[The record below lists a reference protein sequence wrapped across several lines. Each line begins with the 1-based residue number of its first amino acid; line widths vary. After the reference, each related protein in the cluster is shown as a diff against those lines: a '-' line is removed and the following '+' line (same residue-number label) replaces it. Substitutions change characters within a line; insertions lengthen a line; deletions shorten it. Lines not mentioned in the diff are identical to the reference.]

1 MSQMQQDEEG
11 NPSLVGTF
19 MRELSSMREKFKD
32 EDAEYEAAFQHLE
45 KASVLQECRKFN
57 DANFVSKRPGECC
70 ELLTKLLYLLVQGDT
85 LTSPE
90 ATEVFFGVT
99 RLFQSQAPM
108 LRRMMYL
115 FIKEV
120 VEATAAE
127 EVIIV
132 TSSLTKDVNS
142 KTDLFRAN
150 ALRVLCKII
159 DGNMLGQIDRY
170 IRQAIVDK
178 DNMVS
183 SSAIVSGHHLLV
195 DNSDIVRR
203 WANEVQEAINSS
215 SAMVQYHALTLL
227 YRIRQHDRL
236 AISKLVSRLTRGNTL
251 HSSLATCMLIRYT
264 VRMLNAN
271 PDLPAKEARAAYSFL
286 EMCLR
291 DKDEMVLFEAARAM
305 CNLPDASPQDIS
317 PAVTALQL
325 FLGSGKPVYRFAA
338 VRTLSQVAMTHPMS
352 VTKCNEDME
361 TMIQDSNRSIATL
374 AITTLLKTGGESS
387 VDRLMKQIS
396 SFMSEIGDEF
406 KVVIVKAIKVLCLKY
421 PSKHRSM
428 LAFLHNA
435 LREEGG
441 FQFKKAI
448 VDAILDLLEQVPEMK
463 VEGLNA
469 LGEFIEDCEFSQL
482 SVKILRLLGTLA
494 PTTPHPGRYI
504 RFIYNRVILEEPA
517 VRAAAVSALAKLAA
531 CVDSLRDEVL
541 VLLRRAQTDDDDE
554 VRDRATSYVTMLM
567 AKDARDADGSLGMI
581 KDGLPAGMSVR
592 ALENALVAYQARPS
606 PGPLSMETLNIQY
619 GSTAEKGYEDERVER
634 QTSLQED
641 AGIIEVDN
649 SAGADEST
657 AEVVDENY
665 AAELYNIPEFAGLGT
680 ILKSSMPVKLTEDE
694 VEYTVQC
701 IKHTFAEHVVLQF
714 NVNNTI
720 EDQLLKNVTV
730 SVDVE
735 EEEVWSIH
743 ASVACEKVPFG
754 KPGKCYVCLLR
765 NEEYGADSFDAV
777 SFPCE
782 LQFTTHD
789 VDKSTGEMIDE
800 DDEGYPEEFPF
811 EDVELGPADFM
822 AKVNVGNF
830 RSAWDEVGNG
840 AEKMDKLALRQFK
853 TIGDAVAAIID
864 ALGMQPAEGT
874 ASIPSESMKH
884 MLLLGGSFCG
894 NIKVLARIQ
903 LVVDS
908 KNGGVLIKMG
918 VRSEDEEVT
927 NIVFGC
933 L

>member
-1 MSQMQQDEEG
+1 MSQQQLDEEG

-19 MRELSSMREKFKD
+19 MKELSSMREKFKD
-32 EDAEYEAAFQHLE
+32 EDSEYETSFQHLE
-45 KASVLQECRKFN
+45 KAAVLQECRKFN

-85 LTSPE
+85 FTPAE

-183 SSAIVSGHHLLV
+183 SSAIVSGHHLLN
-195 DNSDIVRR
+195 DNADIVRR
-203 WANEVQEAINSS
+203 WANEVQEAINSN

-236 AISKLVSRLTRGNTL
+236 AVSKLVSRLSRGNTL

-264 VRMLNAN
+264 IRMMNAN
-271 PDLPAKEARAAYSFL
+271 KDLPAKEARASYSFL

-291 DKDEMVLFEAARAM
+291 DKDEMVLFEAARAI
-305 CNLPDASPQDIS
+305 CNLPDATPQDIS

-338 VRTLSQVAMTHPMS
+338 VRTLSQVAMKHPMS

-406 KVVIVKAIKVLCLKY
+406 KVVIVKAIKALCLKY

-448 VDAILDLLEQVPEMK
+448 VDAILDLLRQVPEMK
-463 VEGLNA
+463 IEGLNA

-482 SVKILRLLGTLA
+482 SVKILQLLGELA

-504 RFIYNRVILEEPA
+504 RFIYNRVILEIPP

-531 CVDSLRDEVL
+531 CVESLRAEVL
-541 VLLRRAQTDDDDE
+541 ILLRRAQTDDDDE
-554 VRDRATSYVTMLM
+554 VRDRATSYVTMLS
-567 AKDARDADGSLGMI
+567 AKENIESSVDVI
-581 KDGLPAGMSVR
+581 KNGLPSGMSVR
-592 ALENALVAYQARPS
+592 ALEKALIAYQARPS
-606 PGPLSMETLNIQY
+606 PGPLSIESLNVQL
-619 GSTAEKGYEDERVER
+619 GSTSEKGYEDERIER
-634 QTSLQED
+634 TTSLQED
-641 AGIIEVDN
+641 AGIIDVDDGG
-649 SAGADEST
+649 AGGDDGGAD
-657 AEVVDENY
+657 VVDDNY

-680 ILKSSMPVKLTEDE
+680 LLKSSRPVKLTEDE

-701 IKHTFAEHVVLQF
+701 VKHTFNEHIVLQF

-720 EDQLLKNVTV
+720 EEQLLKNV
-730 SVDVE
+730 SVALELE

-743 ASVACEKVPFG
+743 ASVKCENIAFG
-754 KPGKCYVCLLR
+754 QPGKCYVCLLR
-765 NEEYGADSFDAV
+765 NEEYGSDSFDAV

-789 VDKSTGEMIDE
+789 VDTSTGEMIDE
-800 DDEGYPEEFPF
+800 DDEGYAEEFPF
-811 EDVELGPADFM
+811 EDVEIGPADFM

-830 RSAWDEVGNG
+830 RSAWEEIGNA
-840 AEKMDKLALRQFK
+840 AEKTDKLALRQFK

-864 ALGMQPAEGT
+864 ALGMQPCEGT
-874 ASIPSESMKH
+874 ASVPSEAMKH
-884 MLLLGGSFCG
+884 MLMLGGSFCG
-894 NIKVLARIQ
+894 NIKVLARVQ
-903 LVVDS
+903 LVVDA

-918 VRSEDEEVT
+918 VRSEDEDVT
-927 NIVFGC
+927 DIVFGC

>member
-32 EDAEYEAAFQHLE
+32 EDAEYEASFQHLE
-45 KASVLQECRKFN
+45 KAAVLQECRNFN

-85 LTSPE
+85 FTPTE

-142 KTDLFRAN
+142 KKPLFKAN

-159 DGNMLGQIDRY
+159 DGNMLSQIDRY
-170 IRQAIVDK
+170 IKQAIVDPTS
-178 DNMVS
+178 MVS
-183 SSAIVSGHHLLV
+183 SSAIVSGHHLLN
-195 DNSDIVRR
+195 DNADIVRR
-203 WANEVQEAINSS
+203 WTNEVQEAMNSN

-227 YRIRQHDRL
+227 YRIKQHDRL
-236 AISKLVSRLTRGNTL
+236 AVSKLVSGLSRGNTL

-264 VRMLNAN
+264 IRMMNAN
-271 PDLPAKEARAAYSFL
+271 KDLPAKEARAAYSFL

-291 DKDEMVLFEAARAM
+291 DKDEMVLFEAARAI
-305 CNLPDASPQDIS
+305 CNLPDATPQDIS

-338 VRTLSQVAMTHPMS
+338 VRTLSQVALKHPMS

-448 VDAILDLLEQVPEMK
+448 VDAILDLLNQVPEMK
-463 VEGLNA
+463 IEGLNA
-469 LGEFIEDCEFSQL
+469 LGEFIEDCEFPQL
-482 SVKILRLLGTLA
+482 SVKILQLLGELA

-504 RFIYNRVILEEPA
+504 RFIYNRVILEIPP

-531 CVDSLRDEVL
+531 SVDELRDEVL
-541 VLLRRAQTDDDDE
+541 ILLRRAQTDDDDE
-554 VRDRATSYVTMLM
+554 VRDRATSYVTMLS
-567 AKDARDADGSLGMI
+567 AKDNVEASLNII
-581 KDGLPAGMSVR
+581 KDGLPSGMSVR
-592 ALENALVAYQARPS
+592 ALEKALIAYKARPA
-606 PGPLSMETLNIQY
+606 PGPLSIESLNVQL
-619 GSTAEKGYEDERVER
+619 GSTSERGYEDERVER
-634 QTSLQED
+634 TTSLQED
-641 AGIIEVDN
+641 AGIIEVDDN
-649 SAGADEST
+649 AGADN
-657 AEVVDENY
+657 AAADVVDDNY

-680 ILKSSMPVKLTEDE
+680 LLKSSMPVKLTEDE

-701 IKHTFAEHVVLQF
+701 IKHTFGEHMVLQF

-720 EDQLLKNVTV
+720 DDQLLKNVQV
-730 SVDVE
+730 ALELE

-743 ASVACEKVPFG
+743 ATVACEKIPFG
-754 KPGKCYVCLLR
+754 KPDKCYVCLLR
-765 NEEYGADSFDAV
+765 NEEYGSDSFDAV

-782 LQFTTHD
+782 LRFTTHD

-800 DDEGYPEEFPF
+800 DDEGYAEEFPF
-811 EDVELGPADFM
+811 EDVEIGPADFM
-822 AKVNVGNF
+822 ARVNVGNF
-830 RSAWDEVGNG
+830 RSALEQIGNS
-840 AEKMDKLALRQFK
+840 AEKTDKLALRQFK

-864 ALGMQPAEGT
+864 ALGMQPCEGT
-874 ASIPSESMKH
+874 ASVPSEAMKH
-884 MLLLGGSFCG
+884 MLMLGGSFCG
-894 NIKVLARIQ
+894 NNKVLARVQ

-927 NIVFGC
+927 NIVFSC